1 MLRNERGVALGAAR
15 VVMVAVGVGSFY
27 MIKSSQQ
34 SSDISAKEI
43 KDIRARA
50 EAKKIF
56 SMAGFLISNNLILC
70 KSKPWGAGNT
80 PMQCQWSGTKAEKTY
95 KPEDFGFTNL
105 RFDGNHL
112 TFDILN
118 HQMHGKLKSNKVLS
132 LFPGTVSLKLV
143 DTNKDKALEKVV
155 GVKSEEVKAIDDD
168 HYVVKVDLNL
178 MLSKNEENQK
188 ISAGAVFK
196 RPIAI
201 PKLTVLDSTCIS
213 LCNASK
219 GEHPFPACRGPF
231 TIDVNTKTD
240 VVALT
245 ENLGPG
251 VLYDID
257 YERNVVF
264 RREVEGVRAPA
275 ASTVDVPLN
284 DFLEA
289 GNKVEWVDQVECGTF
304 VQNITR
310 TVRGSGPTTT
320 EQNISQHSEPA
331 GSLNYNIKV
340 NSKLSRIEPF
350 RLNNEVI
357 KEEGSFKGKLE
368 QNITTIYVEPPH

>member
-1 MLRNERGVALGAAR
+1 M
-15 VVMVAVGVGSFY
+15 
-27 MIKSSQQ
+27 
-34 SSDISAKEI
+34 
-43 KDIRARA
+43 
-50 EAKKIF
+50 
-56 SMAGFLISNNLILC
+56 
-70 KSKPWGAGNT
+70 
-80 PMQCQWSGTKAEKTY
+80 
-95 KPEDFGFTNL
+95 
-105 RFDGNHL
+105 
-112 TFDILN
+112 
-118 HQMHGKLKSNKVLS
+118 
-132 LFPGTVSLKLV
+132 
-143 DTNKDKALEKVV
+143 
-155 GVKSEEVKAIDDD
+155 
-168 HYVVKVDLNL
+168 
-178 MLSKNEENQK
+178 
-188 ISAGAVFK
+188 
-196 RPIAI
+196 
-201 PKLTVLDSTCIS
+201 
-213 LCNASK
+213 
-219 GEHPFPACRGPF
+219 
-231 TIDVNTKTD
+231 
-240 VVALT
+240 ALT
-245 ENLGPG
+245 ENIGPG